1 MSILLGKKELDPPG
15 LPVQLAPKLGEVL
28 VHNGKLHSDYIEF
41 VLKTQ
46 ESSGLRFGEAAV
58 KLNLV
63 SRQDVQQALSQQFR
77 YFHLAPGING
87 FSKDLVAAYDPFGI
101 QAEAIRQ
108 LRTELLLQ
116 WFDAKHRTLAIN
128 SAEHAAGRSFL
139 AANLAVSF
147 SQLGEETLL
156 IDADMR
162 NSRQHL
168 IFGARNQTGLS
179 SLLSGRVDEDE
190 LVINRFTALPKLSI
204 LPAGP
209 TPPNPLELIGQS
221 SFAKLLADMS
231 QRYSVILLDTPATTM
246 NADGRL
252 VAARAGGSLVVVRK
266 NVSRVQEVNQLV
278 SSLNAADTRVVGVQ
292 MNNY

>member
-1 MSILLGKKELDPPG
+1 MTVILGTKELAPAG
-15 LPVQLAPKLGEVL
+15 NSTQNAPKLGEIL
-28 VHNGKLHSDYIEF
+28 IRSGKLHSDYLEI
-41 VLKTQ
+41 VLQAQK
-46 ESSGLRFGEAAV
+46 EKSLRFGEAAV

-63 SRQDVQQALSQQFR
+63 SRQDVQTALSQQYR
-77 YFHLAPGING
+77 YFHLSPGING
-87 FSKDLVAAYDPFGI
+87 FSRELVAAYDPFGT
-101 QAEAIRQ
+101 QAEAVRQ

-116 WFDAKHRTLAIN
+116 WFDGKHRTLAIN
-128 SAEHAAGRSFL
+128 SADRAAGRSFL
-139 AANLAVSF
+139 VANLAVSF

-168 IFGARNQTGLS
+168 IFGARNQIGLS

-190 LVINRFTALPKLSI
+190 FVINRFTALPKLAV

-221 SFAKLLADMS
+221 SFTKLLADMS
-231 QRYSVILLDTPATTM
+231 QRYSVILIDTPAASL

-252 VAARAGGSLVVVRK
+252 IASRAGGSLVLVRRD
-266 NVSRVQEVNQLV
+266 VSRLAEVSDLV
-278 SSLNAADTRVVGVQ
+278 ESLNAAGTKIVGFQ
-292 MNNY
+292 INNR